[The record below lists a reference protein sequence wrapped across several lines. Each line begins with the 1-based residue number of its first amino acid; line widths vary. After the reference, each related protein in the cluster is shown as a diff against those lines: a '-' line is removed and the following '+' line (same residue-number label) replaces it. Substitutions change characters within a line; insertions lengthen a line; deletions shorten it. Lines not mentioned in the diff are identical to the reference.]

1 MNAPTT
7 GSVRAV
13 TPATVVTRQAEV
25 TPTTAAAAQNLS
37 AALAAL
43 WRTQSSPNLAFRI
56 GGQVAVIENTRP
68 RTISKGTGMVL
79 TPDGLVL
86 TNAHVVADPGM
97 IVAVVGGTGPRYS
110 ARVVGTDPVNDVA
123 VIRLV
128 GASGLPVVTTGSAS
142 MIDLGAAVMAVGN
155 AASGATALTATSGV
169 VIDLNHTLRAADPG
183 HPDELLSNLIAF
195 VGPVEAGDSGG
206 PLVDSAGDVVG
217 MVTAGGLDA
226 AGVMVGYAIPIDTA
240 LSIAHRLIG

>member
-1 MNAPTT
+1 T
-7 GSVRAV
+7 
-13 TPATVVTRQAEV
+13 
-25 TPTTAAAAQNLS
+25 
-37 AALAAL
+37 
-43 WRTQSSPNLAFRI
+43 
-56 GGQVAVIENTRP
+56 IENTRP

-86 TNAHVVADPGM
+86 TNAHVVADPGT

-142 MIDLGAAVMAVGN
+142 MTDLGAAVMAVGN

-183 HPDELLSNLIAF
+183 HPDELLTNLIAF